1 METPRFI
8 SHDYPEEK
16 AAIQEMLE
24 ELRLSLASL
33 DLDRIESH
41 HLYGDK
47 FTRVDDGKR
56 IGAEEGRQVE
66 RDLFGAFTRFD
77 SQFEDVRID
86 VFEHTA
92 LVTCIYLPEF
102 EIGGQTNAVRFYLT
116 FLLVND
122 AGQWKIV
129 HEGLFNMPNE

>member
-8 SHDYPEEK
+8 SDDYPEEK

-41 HLYGDK
+41 HLYGEK
-47 FTRVDDGKR
+47 FTRVENGTR
-56 IGAEEGRQVE
+56 IGAEAGRQVE
-66 RDLFGAFTRFD
+66 RDLFGAFSQFD

-92 LVTCIYLPEF
+92 LFTGLYLP
-102 EIGGQTNAVRFYLT
+102 
-116 FLLVND
+116 
-122 AGQWKIV
+122 
-129 HEGLFNMPNE
+129 

>member
-8 SHDYPEEK
+8 SDDYPEEK

-41 HLYGDK
+41 HLYGPK

-56 IGAEEGRQVE
+56 IGAKEGRQVE
-66 RDLFGAFTRFD
+66 RDLFGAFTQFD

-92 LVTCIYLPEF
+92 LVTGLYLPEF
-102 EIGGQTNAVRFYLT
+102 EMGGQKNALKFYLT

-122 AGQWKIV
+122 GGQWKIV
-129 HEGLFNMPNE
+129 HEGLFNMPSA